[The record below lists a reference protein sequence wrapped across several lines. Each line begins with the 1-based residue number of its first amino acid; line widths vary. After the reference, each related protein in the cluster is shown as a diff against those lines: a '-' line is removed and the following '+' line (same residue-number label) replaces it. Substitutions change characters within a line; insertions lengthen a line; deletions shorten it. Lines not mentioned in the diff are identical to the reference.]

1 MTMLSVEQR
10 LSRLESIVLKNQ
22 TDQDTLYENVE
33 YIANTSDIVLY
44 ETWQSGKAYSV
55 GDKCIYLGNLYSC
68 IQAHTS
74 QDDWTP
80 ALVPALWKRE
90 GEPGVEF
97 PDWVQPT
104 GAHDAYAKGDKV
116 THNSK
121 HWESSIDANIWEPG
135 VYGWTEVA

>member
-44 ETWQSGKAYSV
+44 ETWQSGKAYNV

>member
-1 MTMLSVEQR
+1 MTMLSVEER
-10 LSRLESIVLKNQ
+10 LARLEAIVLNNQ
-22 TDQDTLYENVE
+22 TNQNILFDNVE

-44 ETWQSGKAYSV
+44 ETWVSGKAYEV
-55 GDKCIYLGNLYSC
+55 GDKCIYLGNLYTC

-80 ALVPALWKRE
+80 ALVPALWKWE
-90 GEPGVEF
+90 STPGEEW

-116 THNSK
+116 NHHDK
-121 HWESSIDANIWEPG
+121 HWQSVVDANIWEPG
-135 VYGWTEVA
+135 IYGWEEVA